1 MPRKRS
7 AELPWVSW
15 LFGNAQ
21 LLSELVVPIPDWGN
35 QMNHI
40 GVLHSILSCFFSWF
54 SILAVYET
62 FFWLL
67 CHTVFI
73 LPTTICE
80 FGIEFLP
87 TRLWDCKIFSS
98 QFVYLTAMLSKKQVQ
113 NKSKKQ
119 TYFHTLSIRKLL
131 YDCKR
136 ERKKSWD
143 QQKEYLFA
151 LWTNGC

>member
-1 MPRKRS
+1 MRC
-7 AELPWVSW
+7 
-15 LFGNAQ
+15 
-21 LLSELVVPIPDWGN
+21 IN
-35 QMNHI
+35 QERVMMALIQYHN
-40 GVLHSILSCFFSWF
+40 LILSCCCSLIFYFGSLWD
-54 SILAVYET
+54 

-131 YDCKR
+131 YDCKKKG
-136 ERKKSWD
+136 ETKSWD
-143 QQKEYLFA
+143 QQKEYLGMYYVFA
-151 LWTNGC
+151 LWTNGY

>member
-1 MPRKRS
+1 M
-7 AELPWVSW
+7 A
-15 LFGNAQ
+15 
-21 LLSELVVPIPDWGN
+21 LVQYYN
-35 QMNHI
+35 
-40 GVLHSILSCFFSWF
+40 SILSCYCSLIFYFGSLWD
-54 SILAVYET
+54 

-131 YDCKR
+131 YDCKKKG
-136 ERKKSWD
+136 ETKSWD
-143 QQKEYLFA
+143 QQKEYLGMYYVFA
-151 LWTNGC
+151 LWTNGY

>member
-1 MPRKRS
+1 MM
-7 AELPWVSW
+7 A
-15 LFGNAQ
+15 
-21 LLSELVVPIPDWGN
+21 LVQYHN
-35 QMNHI
+35 
-40 GVLHSILSCFFSWF
+40 SILSWYCSLIFYFCTLWD
-54 SILAVYET
+54 

-67 CHTVFI
+67 CHTVFV

-131 YDCKR
+131 YDCKKER
-136 ERKKSWD
+136 ETKSWD
-143 QQKEYLFA
+143 QQKEYFGMYYVIA

>member
-1 MPRKRS
+1 MY
-7 AELPWVSW
+7 
-15 LFGNAQ
+15 
-21 LLSELVVPIPDWGN
+21 
-35 QMNHI
+35 HI
-40 GVLHSILSCFFSWF
+40 GVLTILIQFYPVLVSSFSFIFYFGSLWD
-54 SILAVYET
+54 I
-62 FFWLL
+62 FWLL

-131 YDCKR
+131 YDCKTER
-136 ERKKSWD
+136 ETKSWD
-143 QQKEYLFA
+143 QQKEHLGMYLPFE
-151 LWTNGC
+151 LMDVNIYQDIE